1 MTLKKNIMTI
11 TIKKK
16 TSKKELDHLLLQLKK
31 KANVKKKSLLSV
43 FGIFKFNEDAV
54 TIQKKLRNEWD

>member
-1 MTLKKNIMTI
+1 MTI

-16 TSKKELDHLLLQLKK
+16 TSKKELENLLLQFKQK
-31 KANVKKKSLLSV
+31 SDFKKKSLLSV

-54 TIQKKLRNEWD
+54 KIQKKLRNEWD

>member
-1 MTLKKNIMTI
+1 MTI

-16 TSKKELDHLLLQLKK
+16 TSKIELENLLLQFRNKTN
-31 KANVKKKSLLSV
+31 AKKKSLKLV

-54 TIQKKLRNEWD
+54 AIQKNLRNEWD

>member
-1 MTLKKNIMTI
+1 MTI

-16 TSKKELDHLLLQLKK
+16 TSKLELENLLLKFK
-31 KANVKKKSLLSV
+31 EKSNTKKKSLLSV

-54 TIQKKLRNEWD
+54 LLQKKLRNEWD